1 MKIKDKVKEDFNAM
15 STYEKYKLVVD
26 FMRFCATMLAPLMII
41 VMGHFAKVYL
51 QW

>member
-1 MKIKDKVKEDFNAM
+1 MKKLLEDLNNM
-15 STYEKYKLVVD
+15 STYEQYKLKVD
-26 FMRFCATMLAPLMII
+26 FLRFCATMLAPAMIV